1 MLLSKLTVTEAENNR
16 KTRGSKKY
24 QNSSP
29 MISLEMNN
37 MNIYNIVLKKE
48 KNTFFE
54 CGTMQTLN

>member
-24 QNSSP
+24 QNNSP

-37 MNIYNIVLKKE
+37 MNIYNMVLKKG
-48 KNTFFE
+48 KNTF
-54 CGTMQTLN
+54 L